1 MTGSKITL
9 TDTATAVIA
18 RMVVAVRHP
27 GELMS
32 TFAALM
38 LTSTQRRFEK
48 QVGPD
53 GVAWKPL
60 SKRTA
65 NARIGK
71 RRRGTSNILRV
82 TTRLYQSLTTAADDT
97 SAEVGTNLVTAAAHQ
112 FGADIP
118 HFARSQKMSLKKIR
132 SRYRFVKAG
141 TKGAIEKRVTIG
153 EHTTRIPAR
162 PYLGFSDQDI
172 TAMVAAGQDFLK
184 QELAG

>member
-9 TDTATAVIA
+9 RDTATAVLSK
-18 RMVVAVRHP
+18 MVIAVRHP

-32 TFAALM
+32 TFAGLM

-53 GVAWKPL
+53 GLAWKPL

-65 NARIGK
+65 NARIG
-71 RRRGTSNILRV
+71 RRKRGTSNILRV
-82 TTRLYQSLTTAADDT
+82 TTHLYQSITTAFDDT
-97 SAEVGTNLVTAAAHQ
+97 SAEVGTNLDTAAAHQ
-112 FGADIP
+112 FGAEIP

-141 TKGAIEKRVTIG
+141 TKGAVEKRVTIG
-153 EHTTRIPAR
+153 EHITRIPAR
-162 PYLGFSDQDI
+162 PYLGFNDQDI
-172 TAMVAAGQDFLK
+172 AAMITAGQDFLK
-184 QELAG
+184 KEMAN